1 MAGCDKLIIRAYAF
15 APVTGMASG
24 LCIWICCCTCHSCD
38 QLIVCVYVCV
48 CVCVF
53 ALVPSCHSGDK
64 LSMCMCSFG
73 LAIGMTSRLFT
84 WNGCCTCY
92 SCDKS
97 ITYVCAFALLTGMT
111 SGLCIWMV
119 SVLVTQVTS

>member
-24 LCIWICCCTCHSCD
+24 LCIWICCCTRHSCD
-38 QLIVCVYVCV
+38 KLIDCV

-64 LSMCMCSFG
+64 LGMCMCSFG
-73 LAIGMTSRLFT
+73 LVIGMTSRLFI
-84 WNGCCTCY
+84 WNGCCTCH

-97 ITYVCAFALLTGMT
+97 ITCVCAFPLLTGMT
-111 SGLCIWMV
+111 CELCIWMV
-119 SVLVTQVTS
+119 VVLVTRVTS